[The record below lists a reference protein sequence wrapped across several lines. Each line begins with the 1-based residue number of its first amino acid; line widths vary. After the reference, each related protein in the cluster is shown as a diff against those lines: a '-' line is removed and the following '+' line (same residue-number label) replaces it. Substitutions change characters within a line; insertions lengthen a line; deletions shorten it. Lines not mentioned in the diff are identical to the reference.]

1 MFIGEKI
8 VGNFIWNDLVWVVPV
23 VMVLISYI
31 TGDLLC
37 LLFKIEKGFA
47 VKILTGFCTVL
58 CLFHITSLP
67 FMYNDWPFS
76 TLYTLFLCDIIGIF
90 IAYTLL
96 SFLKRRLPL
105 KTDIRGFSKGLLWT
119 ARKSWWSFIIW
130 AAVLF
135 LIGWQMIQIILR
147 VSFNVDDNFYIAESV
162 TILSRNHLLD
172 VVPSGGM
179 PGSVFPATYM
189 LVSWEA
195 FIAALA
201 KLFCVDCAV
210 LCHSILPALLV
221 PLHYLSLYLVGR
233 EFGRRKAPFF
243 LLFAVILNLVCGP
256 STYGQGAFLTLRIW
270 QGKAVLV
277 NILLPLLLF
286 IFIRITKSGRV
297 QVRNI
302 FFLFTILL
310 ASQAATT
317 VGTYLAPVL
326 YAAYAIAFL
335 IITGKWKEFFK
346 LFIPAAGITPF
357 VLWKLW
363 LLINAGSLASLSEG
377 TGVFSKSFYEIVT
390 RFYGWN
396 FVPFLL
402 IIAIVILAIKFR
414 KQKDNPLRFFF
425 LISSAFLIVLF
436 CNPFT
441 MPYVERFVTGVGV
454 YWRVF
459 WLLQP
464 IIVISAGF
472 AVLTD
477 LPKKQPVKGL
487 LLLFVCVIFFLSGK
501 SIFLDEDVTRRSANE
516 YKISETTLSIA
527 DAIEKDIIDSD
538 PEDSIDDEKEKLLD
552 TVVLLPKTLS
562 LELRQYKDIPQ
573 IYYVYLSNN
582 YPEYQTDFEYARI
595 VSLYKSLY
603 SIKKFDENQFLKDVK
618 FLDIDYVAIGAPTV
632 KANEESIPKQFE
644 LIYEGSRYNLYKTN
658 INN

>member
-1 MFIGEKI
+1 ME
-8 VGNFIWNDLVWVVPV
+8 NFIWSGYVWVVPL
-23 VMVLISYI
+23 VMVVISYI

-37 LLFKIEKGFA
+37 LLFKNEKGFA
-47 VKILTGFCTVL
+47 VKILVGFCTLL

-76 TLYTLFLCDIIGIF
+76 TLYTLFLCDILGIF
-90 IAYTLL
+90 ITYILL
-96 SFLKRRLPL
+96 SLIQRRLPL
-105 KTDIRGFSKGLLWT
+105 KTDIRGFSKGLVFT
-119 ARKSWWSFIIW
+119 AKRSWWSYLIW
-130 AAVLF
+130 AGVFA
-135 LIGWQMIQIILR
+135 LILYQLYEIILYTAY
-147 VSFNVDDNFYIAESV
+147 NVDDNFYIAESV

-179 PGSVFPATYM
+179 AGSVFPATYQ
-189 LVSWEA
+189 LVSWEIL
-195 FIAALA
+195 IAALS
-201 KLFCVDCAV
+201 KLFCLDAAV
-210 LCHSILPALLV
+210 LCHSVLPALLV

-233 EFGRRKAPFF
+233 ELGRKKLPFF
-243 LLFAVILNLVCGP
+243 MLFAVLLNLVCGP

-270 QGKAVLV
+270 QGKAVFV

-286 IFIRITKSGRV
+286 IFIRLVKTKKV
-297 QVRNI
+297 NVRNI

-310 ASQAATT
+310 ASQATTT

-346 LFIPAAGITPF
+346 LFIPAAGIAPF
-357 VLWKLW
+357 VFWKLA
-363 LLINAGSLASLSEG
+363 LLIQAGSLSSLSEG
-377 TGVFSKSFYEIVT
+377 SGVFSKSFYEIIT
-390 RFYGWN
+390 RYYGWN

-402 IIAIVILAIKFR
+402 ILAIIILAIKF
-414 KQKDNPLRFFF
+414 KGQKENPLRFFF
-425 LISSAFLIVLF
+425 LIASAFLIVLF
-436 CNPFT
+436 INPFT

-464 IIVISAGF
+464 VIVISAGF

-477 LPKKQPVKGL
+477 IPKKHLVKVL
-487 LLLFVCVIFFLSGK
+487 LLLFISSVLLLSGR
-501 SIFLDEDVTRRSANE
+501 SIFKDEDMVKRAANK
-516 YKISETTLSIA
+516 YKISETTISIA
-527 DAIEKDIIDSD
+527 DAIEEDIRTSNPEATEAELKERVLDS
-538 PEDSIDDEKEKLLD
+538 
-552 TVVLLPKTLS
+552 VVLLPKTLS

-595 VSLYKSLY
+595 RGLYSSLYAAKT
-603 SIKKFDENQFLKDVK
+603 FDAKHFLKDVK

-632 KANEESIPKQFE
+632 KANEDSIPKQFE